1 LINYHK
7 QMYKVFYNQKPL
19 FFTSDF
25 NKNSDETPLF
35 HIKFSTAESIIKA
48 LKSKRVTGVYLYHS
62 DEVKLQKHFSKKFPC
77 VEAAGGLVA
86 HSNGSYLFIYRND
99 KWDLP
104 KGKVEKRE
112 VIIDAAVRE
121 VMEETGVADL
131 VVKKPM
137 PTTYHVYNAN
147 GKYKLKKTYWF
158 LMKTNSNAPLTPQRE
173 ENIQSAV
180 WKNTSEFTSLKEN
193 AYENIKILLE
203 ELD

>member
-1 LINYHK
+1 
-7 QMYKVFYNQKPL
+7 MYKVFYNQKPL
-19 FFTSDF
+19 FFTSDL
-25 NKNSDETPLF
+25 NRNSDETPLF

-62 DEVKLQKHFSKKFPC
+62 DEVKLQKHFLKKFSC

-137 PTTYHVYNAN
+137 PTTYHLYNAN

-158 LMKTNSNAPLTPQRE
+158 LMKTNSNAPLTPQLE

-180 WKNTSEFTSLKEN
+180 WKTTSEFPSLKEN

-203 ELD
+203 EVD

>member
-1 LINYHK
+1 
-7 QMYKVFYNQKPL
+7 MYKVFYNQKPL
-19 FFTSDF
+19 FFTSDL
-25 NKNSDETPLF
+25 NRNSDETPLF

-48 LKSKRVTGVYLYHS
+48 LKSKRVTGVYLYHN
-62 DEVKLQKHFSKKFPC
+62 DEVKLQKHFLKKFPC

-158 LMKTNSNAPLTPQRE
+158 LMKTNSNAPLTPQLE

-180 WKNTSEFTSLKEN
+180 WKTTSEFPSLKEN

-203 ELD
+203 EVD

>member
-1 LINYHK
+1 
-7 QMYKVFYNQKPL
+7 MYKVFYNQKPL
-19 FFTSDF
+19 FFTSDL

-48 LKSKRVTGVYLYHS
+48 LKSKRVNGVYLYHR
-62 DEVKLQKHFSKKFPC
+62 DEVKLQKHFLKKFPC

-158 LMKTNSNAPLTPQRE
+158 LMKTNSNSPLTPQ
-173 ENIQSAV
+173 
-180 WKNTSEFTSLKEN
+180 L
-193 AYENIKILLE
+193 
-203 ELD
+203 

>member
-1 LINYHK
+1 
-7 QMYKVFYNQKPL
+7 MYKVFYNQKPL
-19 FFTSDF
+19 FFTSDL

-48 LKSKRVTGVYLYHS
+48 LKSKRVNGVYLYHR
-62 DEVKLQKHFSKKFPC
+62 DEVKLQKHFLKKFPC

-158 LMKTNSNAPLTPQRE
+158 LMKTNSNAPLTPQLE

-180 WKNTSEFTSLKEN
+180 WKTTSEFPSLKEN

-203 ELD
+203 EVD

>member
-1 LINYHK
+1 
-7 QMYKVFYNQKPL
+7 MYKVFYNQKPL
-19 FFTSDF
+19 FFTSDL

-48 LKSKRVTGVYLYHS
+48 LKSKRVNGVYLYHR
-62 DEVKLQKHFSKKFPC
+62 DEVKLQKHFLKKFPC

-86 HSNGSYLFIYRND
+86 HSNGSYIFIYRND

-158 LMKTNSNAPLTPQRE
+158 LMKTNSNAPLTPQLE

-180 WKNTSEFTSLKEN
+180 WKTTSEFPSLKEN

-203 ELD
+203 EVD

>member
-1 LINYHK
+1 
-7 QMYKVFYNQKPL
+7 
-19 FFTSDF
+19 
-25 NKNSDETPLF
+25 
-35 HIKFSTAESIIKA
+35 
-48 LKSKRVTGVYLYHS
+48 VTGVYLYHS
-62 DEVKLQKHFSKKFPC
+62 DEVKLQKHFLKKFPC

-158 LMKTNSNAPLTPQRE
+158 LMKTNSNAPLTPQLE

-180 WKNTSEFTSLKEN
+180 WKTTSEFPSLKEN

-203 ELD
+203 EVD

>member
-1 LINYHK
+1 
-7 QMYKVFYNQKPL
+7 MYKVFYNQKPL
-19 FFTSDF
+19 FFTSDL

-48 LKSKRVTGVYLYHS
+48 LKSKRVNGVYLYHR
-62 DEVKLQKHFSKKFPC
+62 DEVKLQKHFLKKFPC

-158 LMKTNSNAPLTPQRE
+158 LMKTNSNAPLTPQLE
-173 ENIQSAV
+173 ENIQSAF
-180 WKNTSEFTSLKEN
+180 WKTTSEFPSLKEN

-203 ELD
+203 EVD

>member
-1 LINYHK
+1 MGIFAG
-7 QMYKVFYNQKPL
+7 VIS
-19 FFTSDF
+19 SDL

-48 LKSKRVTGVYLYHS
+48 LKSKRVNGVYLYHR
-62 DEVKLQKHFSKKFPC
+62 DEVKLQKHFLKKFPC

-158 LMKTNSNAPLTPQRE
+158 LMKTNSNAPLTPQLE

-180 WKNTSEFTSLKEN
+180 WKTTSEFPSLKEN

-203 ELD
+203 EVD

>member
-1 LINYHK
+1 
-7 QMYKVFYNQKPL
+7 MYKVFYNQKPL
-19 FFTSDF
+19 FFTSDL

-35 HIKFSTAESIIKA
+35 HIKFSIAESIIKA

-62 DEVKLQKHFSKKFPC
+62 DEVKLQNHFLKKFPC
-77 VEAAGGLVA
+77 VEAGGGLVA

-121 VMEETGVADL
+121 VMEETGVMDL

-137 PTTYHVYNAN
+137 TTTYHVYNAN
-147 GKYKLKKTYWF
+147 GKYKLKKTYWY
-158 LMKTNSNAPLTPQRE
+158 LMKTSSNAPLTPQLE

-180 WKNTSEFTSLKEN
+180 WKTKSEFPSLKEN

-203 ELD
+203 EVD

>member
-1 LINYHK
+1 
-7 QMYKVFYNQKPL
+7 MYKVFYNQKSL
-19 FFTSDF
+19 FFTSDL

-35 HIKFSTAESIIKA
+35 HIKFSAAESIIKA
-48 LKSKRVTGVYLYHS
+48 LKSKRVNGAYLYHR
-62 DEVKLQKHFSKKFPC
+62 DEVKLQKHFLKKFPC

-158 LMKTNSNAPLTPQRE
+158 LMKTNSNAPLTPQLE

-180 WKNTSEFTSLKEN
+180 WKTTSEFPSLKEN

-203 ELD
+203 EVD

>member
-1 LINYHK
+1 
-7 QMYKVFYNQKPL
+7 MYKVFYNQKPL

-48 LKSKRVTGVYLYHS
+48 SKSKRVTGVYLYHS

>member
-1 LINYHK
+1 
-7 QMYKVFYNQKPL
+7 MYKVFYNQKSL
-19 FFTSDF
+19 FFTSDL

-48 LKSKRVTGVYLYHS
+48 LKSKRVNGVYLYHR
-62 DEVKLQKHFSKKFPC
+62 DEVKLQKHFLKKFPC

-158 LMKTNSNAPLTPQRE
+158 LMKTNSNAPLTPQLE

-180 WKNTSEFTSLKEN
+180 WKTTSEFPSLKEN

-203 ELD
+203 EVD